1 LEGEEKNIKLAL
13 NHKMREYNDMKT
25 VVSANSMSIKATIF
39 SQIRQVAQEQNKKL
53 APLTDDL
60 VLLESGLDSLSF
72 AILVAHLEDALGMD
86 PFSVSNDVSFPVTL
100 GQFVRYYEDAAK

>member
-1 LEGEEKNIKLAL
+1 MMVGSEGLQARTSISI
-13 NHKMREYNDMKT
+13 RE
-25 VVSANSMSIKATIF
+25 TIL
-39 SQIRQVAQEQNKKL
+39 SQIRQIAKEQDKSL

-86 PFSVSNDVSFPVTL
+86 PFSTSDDVSFPVTL
-100 GQFVRYYEDAAK
+100 GQFIKFYEDTAK

>member
-1 LEGEEKNIKLAL
+1 MMVGSEGLQA
-13 NHKMREYNDMKT
+13 RT
-25 VVSANSMSIKATIF
+25 SMSIRETIL
-39 SQIRQVAQEQNKKL
+39 SQIRQIAKEQDKSL

-86 PFSVSNDVSFPVTL
+86 PFSTSDDVSFPVTL
-100 GQFVRYYEDAAK
+100 GQFIKFYEDAAK

>member
-1 LEGEEKNIKLAL
+1 MIVASEGLQARTSISI
-13 NHKMREYNDMKT
+13 RE
-25 VVSANSMSIKATIF
+25 TIL
-39 SQIRQVAQEQNKKL
+39 SQIRQIAQEQDKKL

-86 PFSVSNDVSFPVTL
+86 PFSTSDDVSFPVTL
-100 GQFVRYYEDAAK
+100 GQFIKFYEDAAK